1 MLYISLNY
9 IQTGK
14 IKKRPIV
21 LYDSSYWASLLQQL
35 EEIKGYTI
43 SLNDMELVKVIGYP
57 QEVISYLKQLVK
69 EK

>member
-43 SLNDMELVKVIGYP
+43 SLNDMDLVKIIDHS
-57 QEVISYLKQLVK
+57 QEVMSYLKQHIK
-69 EK
+69 KK